1 MPIAPVTLASD
12 GSEGRSPIGASRTT
26 LALMALA
33 AGVFSFLL
41 LLPGVELGYW
51 DRDEPEYAGVAH
63 AMAQSG
69 DFLVP
74 RLFGTLYP
82 DKPPLAEWFS
92 ATSFHVFGETEFS
105 GRLPHIFLAASSCV
119 LILLLGTRLYGL
131 SGGTYASLCL
141 STCFLFVIYGRFFMT
156 DAALLFF
163 TLLTITCILA
173 VLEGRAGGV
182 AVIVGGASLALALL
196 AKGPIAYLSPFL
208 FTAGYWLG
216 RRPLHVSGLA
226 RMAALCSVSAVVGFP
241 WFIATAH
248 ATQGESLT
256 AFLIRENVNRYL
268 RPMDG
273 HKGPLGY
280 FVLVIALGLFPWTG
294 SLLLWKRFR
303 GSRNPIRL
311 GLLFWAGGVLLFF
324 SFSATKL
331 PHYLLPAL
339 PAFALL
345 FADAFDP
352 TSVADARMMA
362 WAMALSGAALFLGV
376 LFAASQWDLPGIAGR
391 VIVPFAVVAT
401 LGVCALLLSF
411 GATTRHFVLPIGV
424 VASVMIAVFVPRA
437 LDTARCLPILGGA
450 ARRYRKVAEP
460 LGGLKIDEPALGYYA
475 GCRPTEHWSLPDDVA
490 RAAQRSP
497 TRSVLVWLEATDA
510 LPLARDGRV
519 RVQILASGFN
529 LIDPTAQGKL
539 ELCRVAAR

>member
-1 MPIAPVTLASD
+1 VVAVRLTPTAPQPLAPVA
-12 GSEGRSPIGASRTT
+12 RSRTR
-26 LALMALA
+26 LRLMALA
-33 AGVFSFLL
+33 AGVFSFLM

-51 DRDEPEYAGVAH
+51 DRDEAEYAGVAH

-82 DKPPLAEWFS
+82 DKPPLAVWLS
-92 ATSFHVFGETEFS
+92 AVSYRVFGETELS

-131 SGGTYASLCL
+131 PGGAYASLCL
-141 STCFLFVIYGRFFMT
+141 STCILFVVYGRFLMT
-156 DAALLFF
+156 DAALVFF
-163 TLLTITCILA
+163 TLLTITCLLA
-173 VLEGRAGGV
+173 VLEGRAGSLPV
-182 AVIVGGASLALALL
+182 VVGGASLALAVL
-196 AKGPIAYLSPFL
+196 AKGPIAYLPPCL
-208 FTAGYWLG
+208 FAAGYWLG
-216 RRPLHVSGLA
+216 HRRLPISVLA
-226 RMAALCSVSAVVGFP
+226 RIAALFTVSAVVGFP

-248 ATQGESLT
+248 ATHGESLT

-268 RPMDG
+268 QPMEG
-273 HKGPLGY
+273 HGGPFGY
-280 FVLVIALGLFPWTG
+280 FLLIIALGLFPWTG

-303 GSRNPIRL
+303 RSRDPIRL
-311 GLLFWAGGVLLFF
+311 GLVFWAGGVLLFF

-352 TSVADARMMA
+352 TSESDARVIA
-362 WAMALSGAALFLGV
+362 WSMALTGSALFLGV
-376 LFAASQWDLPGIAGR
+376 LVAASQWDLPGIAGA
-391 VIVPFAVVAT
+391 IVVAFAVVAS
-401 LGVCALLLSF
+401 LGICALLLSF
-411 GATTRHFVLPIGV
+411 GARTRRFVVPVGV
-424 VASVMIAVFVPRA
+424 VASVMIAVLVPRA
-437 LDTARCLPILGGA
+437 LDSARCLPMLGKA
-450 ARRYRKVAEP
+450 AKRYRRIAEP
-460 LGGLKIDEPALGYYA
+460 LGALKMDEPALGYYA
-475 GCRPTEHWSLPDDVA
+475 GCLPTEHWSLPNDVA

-497 TRSVLVWLEATDA
+497 TRSVLAWLEAADA
-510 LPLARDGRV
+510 LPLAREGRM

-539 ELCRVAAR
+539 ELCRISAP